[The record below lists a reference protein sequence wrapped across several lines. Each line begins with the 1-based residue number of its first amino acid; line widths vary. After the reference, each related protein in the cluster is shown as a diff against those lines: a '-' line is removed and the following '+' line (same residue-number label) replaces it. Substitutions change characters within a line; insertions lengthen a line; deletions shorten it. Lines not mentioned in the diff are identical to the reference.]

1 MKVICISGSRFLIKG
16 KIYEVESE
24 RGDMYVLSRKEPLSS
39 EQYEWNSTW
48 FSKMNFET
56 IEDKRNRRLEELG
69 I

>member
-1 MKVICISGSRFLIKG
+1 MKVVCISGSRFLIKG
-16 KIYEVESE
+16 KVYEVTSVD
-24 RGDMYVLSRKEPLSS
+24 GSMYELSMKKPLSS

-56 IEDKRNRRLEELG
+56 IEDKRNRILEELG

>member
-1 MKVICISGSRFLIKG
+1 MKVKCISGSRFLIKG

-24 RGDMYVLSRKEPLSS
+24 RGDMYVLSRKEPLSP

-56 IEDKRNRRLEELG
+56 IEDKRNRILEELG